1 MFQNCLQP
9 RPYKPLFQLVALP
22 FSRRQPASLF
32 SALAE
37 VHQKSSDAL
46 ALFDDQ
52 SGSSFTTEVCPDP
65 LKEDAKPQAALC
77 QKLYVDQSPDKPR
90 EETTHLHATALQYG
104 KTLADYG
111 KVALIEVAKRG
122 KLWFLDHLP
131 KD

>member
-1 MFQNCLQP
+1 MRAFTRIDQFKGTLRFFRFGVNQALTCL
-9 RPYKPLFQLVALP
+9 RSSIAIANL
-22 FSRRQPASLF
+22 
-32 SALAE
+32 
-37 VHQKSSDAL
+37 SSDAL

-52 SGSSFTTEVCPDP
+52 SGSSFATEVCPDP

-90 EETTHLHATALQYG
+90 EETTHLYVPALQHG

-111 KVALIEVAKRG
+111 KVALIEIAKRE